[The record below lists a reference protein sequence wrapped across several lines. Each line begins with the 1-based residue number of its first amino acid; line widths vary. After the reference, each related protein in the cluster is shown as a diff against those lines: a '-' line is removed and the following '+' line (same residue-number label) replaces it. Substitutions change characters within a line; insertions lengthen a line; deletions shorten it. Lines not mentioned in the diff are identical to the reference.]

1 MCKRDLIV
9 IGGPTA
15 SGKTDVSV
23 ELAKRISGEI
33 ISADSIQVY
42 MHMNIGSA
50 KVSNKEMKGVF
61 HYLIDEIAPDEEF
74 NIAIFKQKAE
84 HYIEKIYTKDKI
96 PIIVGGTGFY
106 VQSVLKDVE
115 FAEME
120 SDYELRRKLEN
131 EAKTQGNEYVHDM
144 LKQIDEVSA
153 RNIHP
158 NNLKRVI
165 RAIEYY
171 KITGQPI
178 SIHNEKEKT
187 KVDIYNTKYFVLN
200 MDRETLY
207 DRINRRVDIMMSNGL
222 IDEVKMLLNMGYHEN
237 LTSMQGI
244 GYKEVVDYIKGNI
257 SFEIMVSTIKQNTR
271 NFAKRQLTWYKNQTN
286 AIWIDVDKLG
296 FDTEK
301 IMNEMLKRM

>member
-23 ELAKRISGEI
+23 ELAKQISGEI

-50 KVSNKEMKGVF
+50 KVSKEEMKGVT
-61 HYLIDEIAPDEEF
+61 HYLIDEITPNEEF
-74 NIAIFKQKAE
+74 NIAIFKEKAE
-84 HYIEKIYTKDKI
+84 FYIEKIYAKGKT

-106 VQSVLKDVE
+106 VQSVIKDVE
-115 FAEME
+115 FVEME
-120 SDYELRRKLEN
+120 SDNELRRELEN
-131 EAKTQGNEYVHDM
+131 EAKTQGNEYVHDI

-153 RNIHP
+153 KNIHP
-158 NNLKRVI
+158 NNVRRVI

-171 KITGQPI
+171 KVTGQPI
-178 SIHNEKEKT
+178 SLHNEKEKA

-200 MDRETLY
+200 MDRELLY
-207 DRINRRVDIMMSNGL
+207 DRINRRVDIMINNGL
-222 IDEVKMLLNMGYHEN
+222 IDEVKMLIDMGYNGN
-237 LTSMQGI
+237 LMSMQGI
-244 GYKEVVDYIKGNI
+244 GYKEVVEYIKGNI
-257 SFEIMVSTIKQNTR
+257 SLETMITSIKQNTR
-271 NFAKRQLTWYKNQTN
+271 NFAKRQLTWYKHQTN

-296 FDTEK
+296 FNTDK